1 MTHSKIEDLAVN
13 TLRTLSVDMIQKAN
27 SGHPGKPLGSAP
39 MAYTLW
45 ANHMN
50 FNPEDPK
57 WMNRDR
63 FVLSA
68 GHASALLYSLLHVF
82 GYDLTI
88 EDLKAFRQLNS
99 RTPGHPEYGY
109 TEGVEAT
116 TGPLGAGLST
126 AVGLAMAQEHMA
138 ARYNKENYPMFDNY
152 TYVLS
157 GDGCMMEGIT
167 SEASSLAGTL
177 GLGRLIVL
185 YDSNN
190 ITIEGHTDLA
200 FQEDVRKRYEAYGF
214 ETFLV
219 EDGNDLEAINAAIEK
234 AKSNLDQPSF
244 IEIRTKIGYGSD
256 VEGSEAAHGSPLGEE
271 SIQKLKEKLNYPSL
285 EPFHVEEEVYDFYAS
300 LVEEKKK
307 RYDEWKAMEKAYRE
321 EYPDLAEAFDAQFKT
336 PRLEELVE
344 NKELWTF
351 DDQADATR
359 NLSGT
364 MINRLKDLYPNMI
377 GGSADLASSN
387 KTWMD
392 GEESFSSENYGG
404 RNLHFGVR
412 EHAMAA
418 IGNGIA
424 LYGGLKPYV
433 ATFFVFSD
441 FLKPMLRLSSIMGVP
456 LTYVLTHDSI
466 GVGEDGPTHEPI
478 EQLAMLRSTPNVY
491 TFRPA
496 DGKETAMGWFLAL
509 SSEKTPVALVLTR
522 QNLPQLENTGPG
534 ALKGAYVVHEPG
546 NDLDAILIATGS
558 EVSLAIDAAKELE
571 KEGIFARVVS
581 MPSMELFLEQ
591 DASYQEEILPADIR
605 SRVAVEAGSALSWG
619 HFVGLDGTTV
629 TIDRFGES
637 APGDVLFEEFGF
649 TIERVK
655 EAVKEVL

>member
-68 GHASALLYSLLHVF
+68 GHASALLYSLLHMF
-82 GYDLTI
+82 GYDVSM
-88 EDLKAFRQLNS
+88 EDIKEFRQLHS
-99 RTPGHPEYGY
+99 KTPGHPEYGY
-109 TEGVEAT
+109 TDGVEAT

-138 ARYNKENYPMFDNY
+138 ARYNKEGYPLFDNF
-152 TYVLS
+152 TYVLA

-177 GLGRLIVL
+177 SLGRLIVL

-200 FQEDVRKRYEAYGF
+200 FQENVRQRYEAYGF

-219 EDGNDLEAINAAIEK
+219 EDGNDLEAINAAITA
-234 AKSNLDQPSF
+234 AKSNLDKPSF
-244 IEIRTKIGYGSD
+244 IEVRTKIGYGSD

-271 SIQKLKEKLNYPSL
+271 SIKELKKNLNYPSL
-285 EPFHVEEEVYDFYAS
+285 EPFHVETEVYDYYAS
-300 LVEEKKK
+300 LVEEKKN
-307 RYDEWKAMEKAYRE
+307 RYAEWKEMEKAYRE
-321 EYPDLAEAFDAQFKT
+321 AYPELAKALDEQFKEISI
-336 PRLEELVE
+336 EELLE

-351 DDQADATR
+351 DEKADATR

-364 MINRLKDLYPNMI
+364 MINRLKDHYSSMI

-387 KTWMD
+387 KTQMN
-392 GEESFSSENYGG
+392 GETSFSADNYAG

-418 IGNGIA
+418 IGNGLA

-441 FLKPMLRLSSIMGVP
+441 FLKPMLRLSSIMGLP

-478 EQLAMLRSTPNVY
+478 EQLSMLRSTPNFY

-509 SSEKTPVALVLTR
+509 TSKTTPVGLVLTR
-522 QNLPQLENTGPG
+522 QNLPQLENTGEG
-534 ALKGAYVVHEPG
+534 ALKGAYVVYEPEE
-546 NDLDAILIATGS
+546 DVEAILIASGS
-558 EVSLAIDAAKELE
+558 EVSLAIDSAKALAE
-571 KEGIFARVVS
+571 EGVSVRVVS
-581 MPSMELFLEQ
+581 MPCMELFLEQ
-591 DASYQEEILPADIR
+591 DKSYQEEVLPKHIR
-605 SRVAVEAGSALSWG
+605 ARVAVEAGASLSWG
-619 HFVGLDGTTV
+619 QFIGLDGTTV
-629 TIDRFGES
+629 TLDRFGES
-637 APGDVLFEEFGF
+637 APGNVLFEEFGF
-649 TIERVK
+649 TVDNVK
-655 EAVKEVL
+655 KAVKEVL